1 MKRPSSIS
9 QSIYDVKNK
18 KLHCLA
24 RPAPARPRTDG
35 PGRAS
40 LCDQRRNQWRD
51 HVQHNIGRKVG
62 YHGALQTLLP
72 VEPAK
77 GKPSQTVQQEGAR
90 DEKRVQL
97 ASHEKSV

>member
-1 MKRPSSIS
+1 MKRASSIS

-18 KLHCLA
+18 KLHRLA
-24 RPAPARPRTDG
+24 RPAPARPRADG

-40 LCDQRRNQWRD
+40 LCDQRRNQRRYHMHHD
-51 HVQHNIGRKVG
+51 IGRKVG

-72 VEPAK
+72 VEPTK
-77 GKPSQTVQQEGAR
+77 GKPPYTVQHEGAR
-90 DEKRVQL
+90 DDKRVQL

>member
-18 KLHCLA
+18 KLHRLP
-24 RPAPARPRTDG
+24 RPAPGRPRTDG
-35 PGRAS
+35 PRRAS
-40 LCDQRRNQWRD
+40 LCNQRRNQLRY
-51 HVQHNIGRKVG
+51 HMHHNISRKVG

-77 GKPSQTVQQEGAR
+77 GKPPYTVQHEGAR
-90 DEKRVQL
+90 DDKRVQL
-97 ASHEKSV
+97 ASQEKSV